1 LNCTNAI
8 HEISNYI
15 DGELEAS
22 VRIQL
27 EEHFR
32 ECEGCATIVRQTE
45 ITIRIFSTH
54 QPADMPKDVRSRLHN
69 KLKQKIHKSK

>member
-1 LNCTNAI
+1 MNCTGVI
-8 HEISNYI
+8 HEISSYL

-22 VRIQL
+22 VRIEL

-54 QPADMPKDVRSRLHN
+54 QAADMPKDVRSRLHD
-69 KLKQKIHKSK
+69 KLKQKIHRAK

>member
-1 LNCTNAI
+1 MNCTNAI

-22 VRIQL
+22 VRIEL

-54 QPADMPKDVRSRLHN
+54 QPADMPKDVRSRLHD
-69 KLKQKIHKSK
+69 KLKQNIHKAK

>member
-1 LNCTNAI
+1 MNCTNAI

-22 VRIQL
+22 VRIEL

-54 QPADMPKDVRSRLHN
+54 QPADMPKDVRSRLHD
-69 KLKQKIHKSK
+69 KLKQKIHKAK